1 MYIQIVIHQ
10 HIIYREV
17 TFIWEVALYYIHVV
31 EYAGMHVNVH
41 LKQLNN
47 YFLIP
52 KNTIY
57 LFFLTDCPDKFPM
70 LLCDATPSCAT
81 CIITAGVQQTL
92 TKDVCTYY
100 QAIPLRKLHSSI
112 GPYNT

>member
-17 TFIWEVALYYIHVV
+17 TFALYYIHVV

-41 LKQLNN
+41 LKRQNS

-57 LFFLTDCPDKFPM
+57 LFF
-70 LLCDATPSCAT
+70 
-81 CIITAGVQQTL
+81 
-92 TKDVCTYY
+92 
-100 QAIPLRKLHSSI
+100 
-112 GPYNT
+112 